1 MTESLAQNETEVLAA
16 LESLEEEVAS
26 VIPRNRTYQPDD
38 LRGDKLDLTTAV
50 FGENG

>member
-1 MTESLAQNETEVLAA
+1 LTESLAQNETEVLAA